1 MDYIA
6 LVLDIGKT
14 ALAFFVGTFLA
25 IRFIP
30 FKRFLP
36 CQGRLNRM
44 QFAVRYIPFALLL
57 QGLYNTIDTL
67 ILSSIV
73 APSYWFWKSMFWVVI
88 TLSIPF
94 YLSFFNRRL
103 QDMGMPITIGLIGTF
118 ITIFCTIY
126 AVLPYIKFI
135 TTLFLGLGLIFLL
148 CMPGIPQ
155 SRAKKVRRM
164 SKSQ

>member
-1 MDYIA
+1 MDYVA

-36 CQGRLNRM
+36 YTGRLNRM
-44 QFAVRYIPFALLL
+44 QFAICYIPFALLL
-57 QGLYNTIDTL
+57 QGLYSTIDAL

-73 APSYWFWKSMFWVVI
+73 APSYWFWKSMFWVLT
-88 TLSIPF
+88 TLSVPF

-103 QDMGMPITIGLIGTF
+103 QDMGIPISVGLVWTF
-118 ITIFCTIY
+118 ITLFCTVF
-126 AVLPYIKFI
+126 AVLPYIKFL
-135 TTLFLGLGLIFLL
+135 TTLFLGIGLIFLL
-148 CMPGIPQ
+148 LMPGIPQ
-155 SRAKKVRRM
+155 SRAKKIRRT
-164 SKSQ
+164 KNSQ